1 MLCTHQCRLDDAIFD
16 ADDSIEAASPM
27 FYANSACELEWMFLN
42 NVSCKCCSSNAE
54 ACRVIIAALLC
65 NLSVT
70 PNVRVLAVAKVA
82 VPVEYSSCRPSS
94 FLNQSP
100 PFVFF
105 LDEVPKVKRSL
116 TWVPWPTFRYQHWR
130 PKFVHCT
137 TRWIVVHWL
146 CHLKFKHILIRCLTN
161 IFLDITA
168 ALVFQVS
175 DALLPEQAWIKRGLA
190 LHARDLAPTRRV
202 YGLGNASTTFCR
214 RAILENWICTAH
226 VTDIISMST
235 IFS

>member
-1 MLCTHQCRLDDAIFD
+1 MLLVQCWGMSGNYS
-16 ADDSIEAASPM
+16 SIVMQFFGHTQPT
-27 FYANSACELEWMFLN
+27 C
-42 NVSCKCCSSNAE
+42 VSCCEGCGPSW
-54 ACRVIIAALLC
+54 IIFLPAIKLLE
-65 NLSVT
+65 LVT
-70 PNVRVLAVAKVA
+70 TIR
-82 VPVEYSSCRPSS
+82 
-94 FLNQSP
+94 F
-100 PFVFF
+100 FF

-137 TRWIVVHWL
+137 TRWIVVHWP
-146 CHLKFKHILIRCLTN
+146 CHLEFKHILIRCLTN